1 MDVAI
6 KVLYGILPENQPYIK
21 DIYDKLED
29 AQEQHPHDLIAVGYC
44 IADPRTG
51 YVIDEDYEW
60 RCHVGLSRT
69 QQIMEATT
77 CRKPRKHCPT
87 SM

>member
-60 RCHVGLSRT
+60 F
-69 QQIMEATT
+69 
-77 CRKPRKHCPT
+77 PT
-87 SM
+87 YGDAMSALAELNK